1 MNRYLYLMSDRAHSR
16 AEVIADA
23 TLHALGI
30 GFAVTGTALLL
41 VFASAQ
47 VDGGT
52 LTGLAIYGGALI
64 ASFVISAFYHLAP
77 WDALRDTLRRIDQAA
92 IYFKIAGTYT
102 PFAIFIGTGFAYGV
116 LTLVW
121 VLASIGAVVKLA
133 LRKRP
138 GKWAAVMYLVLGW
151 MSLLLAWPLVQL
163 LPVAA
168 SVLIL
173 AGGIT
178 YSVGVTLFYW
188 AELRFANAI
197 WHGHVLAASA
207 CFFIAISMGAFALPG

>member
-1 MNRYLYLMSDRAHSR
+1 MTDRATTR
-16 AEVIADA
+16 AEVMADA
-23 TLHALGI
+23 ALHMLGI
-30 GFAVTGTALLL
+30 GFAVTGTVVLLI
-41 VFASAQ
+41 FASGR
-47 VDGGT
+47 VDSGT
-52 LTGLAIYGGALI
+52 LAGLAVYGGALI
-64 ASFVISAFYHLAP
+64 ASFVVSAFYHLAP
-77 WDALRDTLRRIDQAA
+77 WEALRDTLRRIDQAA

-102 PFAIFIGTGFAYGV
+102 PFAVFIGTGFAYGV

-121 VLASIGAVVKLA
+121 ALASIGAVVKLA

-163 LPVAA
+163 LPFGA

-178 YSVGVTLFYW
+178 YSVGVILFYW
-188 AELRFANAI
+188 VELRFANAI

-207 CFFIAISMGAFALPG
+207 CFFIAISMGTFSLPG

>member
-1 MNRYLYLMSDRAHSR
+1 MTDRANSR

-23 TLHALGI
+23 VLHALGI
-30 GFAVTGTALLL
+30 GFAVTGTVLLL
-41 VFASAQ
+41 VFASVR

-52 LTGLAIYGGALI
+52 MAGLAIYGGALI
-64 ASFVISAFYHLAP
+64 ASFVISAVYHLAP
-77 WDALRDTLRRIDQAA
+77 WEALRDTLRRIDQAA

-102 PFAIFIGTGFAYGV
+102 PFAVFIGTGFAYGV

-138 GKWAAVMYLVLGW
+138 GKWAAVMYLTLGW

-163 LPVAA
+163 LPLGA

-173 AGGIT
+173 AGGVT
-178 YSVGVTLFYW
+178 YSVGVGLYYW
-188 AELRFANAI
+188 AELRFANAL

-207 CFFIAISMGAFALPG
+207 CFFIAISLGTFSLPG

>member
-1 MNRYLYLMSDRAHSR
+1 MTDRATTR

-23 TLHALGI
+23 TLHVLGI
-30 GFAVTGTALLL
+30 GLAVTGTVLLL
-41 VFASAQ
+41 VFSGGR
-47 VDGGT
+47 VDAGT
-52 LTGLAIYGGALI
+52 RAALAVYGGALS
-64 ASFVISAFYHLAP
+64 ASFVISACYHLAP
-77 WDALRDTLRRIDQAA
+77 WEALRDTLRRIDQAA
-92 IYFKIAGTYT
+92 IYVKIAGTYT
-102 PFAIFIGTGFAYGV
+102 PFAIFIGTGFAHGV

-121 VLASIGAVVKLA
+121 ALAGIGAVVKLA
-133 LRKRP
+133 LRKRL

-178 YSVGVTLFYW
+178 YSVGVGLFYW
-188 AELRFANAI
+188 ADLRFAHAI

-207 CFFIAISMGAFALPG
+207 CFFIAVSLGAFSLPG